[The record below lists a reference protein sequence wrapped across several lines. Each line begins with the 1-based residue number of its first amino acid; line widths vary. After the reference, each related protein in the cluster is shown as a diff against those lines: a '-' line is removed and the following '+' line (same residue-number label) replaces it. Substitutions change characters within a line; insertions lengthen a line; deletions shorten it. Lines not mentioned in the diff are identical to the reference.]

1 MWSRVRLDIGW
12 HDLLAGWIGSLWHR
26 DRDVYRRNLESIIR
40 HPGAGIMACLSVRS
54 GLDLLFSALQLPP
67 GSEIIYSA
75 ITIPDMESIARAHK
89 LTPVPVDIRNED
101 FQIDTDAFIRAI
113 TPRSKMVLIA
123 QLFGARLD
131 LNPVIEI
138 AVEKGLLVAE
148 DCAQGWTGRNE
159 VINPDVDIT
168 FYSFGAIKTATALG
182 GALIHVREPDCLMTM
197 RTIQDRY
204 PLQNPRR
211 YRRTILK
218 YAVLKL
224 MSSRIGFRILVCCG
238 RMRGM
243 SVDSILRKMTRGF
256 TSQNL
261 LLQLRKQPCRGL
273 LNLMCRRILNYDQKR
288 VNRRIVNAQRI
299 VERLGLH
306 QSPVHASGSEHS
318 YWLFPY
324 ETKIPGPLME
334 RLSQN
339 QFDTA
344 QYGSLSVVQP
354 PEDRPEQEC
363 VRARQRMDAT
373 VFLPIYSDIPLTAV
387 DRMCD
392 VILETETGLRE

>member
-12 HDLLAGWIGSLWHR
+12 YDLLAGLIGSLSYR
-26 DRDVYRRNLESIIR
+26 DREVYRRKLESIIP
-40 HPGAGIMACLSVRS
+40 HPGAGIIACLSVRS

-75 ITIPDMESIARAHK
+75 VTIPDMVSVARAHQ

-101 FQIDTDAFIRAI
+101 FQVDTDVLIRAI
-113 TPRSKMVLIA
+113 TPRSKMVLVA

-131 LNPVIEI
+131 MSPVIEI
-138 AVEKGLLVAE
+138 ASEKGLLVAE

-159 VINPDVDIT
+159 VVNPDVDIT

-197 RTIQDRY
+197 RNFLATY
-204 PLQNPRR
+204 PLQNQRR
-211 YRRTILK
+211 YRRKIMK

-224 MSSRIGFRILVCCG
+224 ISSRIGFRLLFYWG
-238 RMRGM
+238 KMRGM
-243 SVDSILRKMTRGF
+243 SVGAILRKMTLGF
-256 TSQNL
+256 TSHNL
-261 LLQLRKQPCRGL
+261 LLQLRKQPCTGL
-273 LNLMCRRILNYDQKR
+273 LNLMCRRILNYDRKR
-288 VNRRIVNAQRI
+288 MDRRIVNAQRI

-306 QSPVHASGSEHS
+306 QSPVHASCSEHS

-324 ETKIPGPLME
+324 QTKTPGPLME
-334 RLSQN
+334 RLSQH

-344 QYGSLSVVQP
+344 QYGSLSVVHP

-363 VRARQRMDAT
+363 VRARKRMDAT
-373 VFLPIYSDIPLTAV
+373 VFLPIYSEIPISAV

-392 VILETETGLRE
+392 VILEAETGIRE